1 MKKVDIENISN
12 IASDKVQLTK
22 SNPAKFIMRSVVAG
36 LYLVVAIILSYTVGA
51 VLYKTYPELA
61 KILVASTFSL
71 ALGLIVFLGG
81 ELFTGSNF
89 VMAIGYL
96 NKRCK
101 IKDIMKVWILCY
113 IGNAIG
119 NIFLA
124 FLFVKS
130 GASIDIIQNYLASFV
145 HTKLQL
151 PIIELVIRGILCNF
165 MVCIAVLA
173 TIKMKS
179 ESGKLT
185 IMFWCVFVFV
195 IAGFEHSI
203 ANMGIFSISYLLL
216 DNISIVLILRNLFF
230 VTLGNIV
237 GGAVLLALPIK
248 FMTIEDEDL
257 CKNEKKLKRVL

>member
-1 MKKVDIENISN
+1 MKKADIDIISN
-12 IASDKVQLTK
+12 IALDKVWLTK
-22 SNPAKFIMRSVVAG
+22 FRPSKFLMRSIVAG

-51 VLYKTYPELA
+51 LLYKPYPELA
-61 KILVASTFSL
+61 KILVAATFSL

-89 VMAIGYL
+89 VMAIAYY
-96 NKRCK
+96 NKKCSIR
-101 IKDIMKVWILCY
+101 DVLKVWGLCY
-113 IGNAIG
+113 VGNAIG

-130 GASIDIIQNYLASFV
+130 GASIDIIQSYLASFV

-216 DNISIVLILRNLFF
+216 DDLSIILIFRNLFF

-237 GGAVLLALPIK
+237 GGAALLAIPIK
-248 FMTIEDEDL
+248 LMTIEEKDLYKKED
-257 CKNEKKLKRVL
+257 KLKRAL

>member
-1 MKKVDIENISN
+1 MKKVDIEAISS
-12 IASDKVQLTK
+12 IALDKMQLTK
-22 SNPAKFIMRSVVAG
+22 INPAKFTMRSMVAG

-51 VLYKTYPELA
+51 VLFESYPELA
-61 KILVASTFSL
+61 RILVASTFSL

-81 ELFTGSNF
+81 ELFTGCNF
-89 VMAIGYL
+89 VMAIGYF
-96 NKRCK
+96 NKKCS
-101 IKDIMKVWILCY
+101 IKDVIKVWILCY

-145 HTKLQL
+145 YGKLEL
-151 PIIELVIRGILCNF
+151 PIVELFIRGMLCNF
-165 MVCIAVLA
+165 MVCIAVLS
-173 TIKMKS
+173 TIKMRS

-203 ANMGIFSISYLLL
+203 ANMGIFSISYFLL
-216 DNISIVLILRNLFF
+216 DNLSIALIFKNMFF

-248 FMTIEDEDL
+248 LMAIEDKDL
-257 CKNEKKLKRVL
+257 DQGTEYLEKIL